1 MSRAPSV
8 DLMRFRVQ
16 CTRKRTIIANNLES
30 CVDINFIAQRQAL
43 LEPVVKRRET
53 QNRRQSRLAETSR
66 NINNSKIIEN
76 SRFQEPSR
84 NVKKCY
90 LVPEM
95 SRNLETKQ
103 IYISRNIRNLKKLND
118 FEKPRNSDS
127 RNLKKCRLLSR
138 NLKKCRLLSTCVKKR
153 YKHPKMF
160 KPSFVTFLDIS

>member
-66 NINNSKIIEN
+66 NINKSKIIEN

-95 SRNLETKQ
+95 SRNLETNKS
-103 IYISRNIRNLKKLND
+103 IFLETLETSR
-118 FEKPRNSDS
+118 S
-127 RNLKKCRLLSR
+127 
-138 NLKKCRLLSTCVKKR
+138 
-153 YKHPKMF
+153 
-160 KPSFVTFLDIS
+160 